1 MNCAE
6 INVESASFSNSGAT
20 VSATSIETCAD
31 DETLTLKFSENLPL
45 GTSQLNLAFTG
56 ILNDQMRGFYR
67 SSYTGNFMQI
77 WLPVA
82 PSPPLVKKEEN
93 LSDEGMGIEHFMI
106 EGKGESGLQ
115 CLQTPNHKV

>member
-77 WLPVA
+77 
-82 PSPPLVKKEEN
+82 
-93 LSDEGMGIEHFMI
+93 
-106 EGKGESGLQ
+106 
-115 CLQTPNHKV
+115 